1 MTFFNILRMKF
12 RRYEVEVCNALA
24 TAQGVPDDE
33 ELRVQFYSVLELIR
47 QSSLPGLAVQEL
59 QLSAS
64 P

>member
-1 MTFFNILRMKF
+1 MCVQRHK
-12 RRYEVEVCNALA
+12 
-24 TAQGVPDDE
+24 GVPDDE